1 MKKCL
6 LIFLAVML
14 WQCAA
19 LAQKKPTVML
29 LPSDNWCNQRYFM
42 TSFSDQG
49 STVKVPDYQ
58 KAFVEDTELPQVIS
72 KIGGILTGL
81 GYSLKDAEQAIKS
94 LNIRTAE
101 DNVTSSKASGAA
113 LAETPL
119 DVLKRRVKSDVIIQ
133 IWWKLNRDGE
143 GRSASFT
150 IEAFDS
156 YTNKRIATSTGTT
169 KESDEPVPVLLEEA
183 VKDNIK
189 PFDKQMD
196 DWYADQ
202 QRNGREITLT
212 VRCWD
217 NWENDLESEYDGEE
231 LTDCIQNWLQ
241 GNTVNGAFN
250 LSDGSETFAL
260 FEQVRIPLFNDKGR
274 ETDARMF
281 ATELRKY
288 LQKPPFGITSKVMVR
303 GLGEAI
309 IVLGEK

>member
-1 MKKCL
+1 M
-6 LIFLAVML
+6 
-14 WQCAA
+14 
-19 LAQKKPTVML
+19 
-29 LPSDNWCNQRYFM
+29 
-42 TSFSDQG
+42 
-49 STVKVPDYQ
+49 
-58 KAFVEDTELPQVIS
+58 IS

-133 IWWKLNRDGE
+133 IWWKLNRGGE

-274 ETDARMF
+274 DFSMTRA
-281 ATELRKY
+281 
-288 LQKPPFGITSKVMVR
+288 VR
-303 GLGEAI
+303 RTQGCLPRS
-309 IVLGEK
+309 